1 MGHQYGRGQTQYL
14 TLIREYTSRN
24 QFFFSEP
31 VLSFPKEWANGM
43 LSFTHF
49 YANVAAAR
57 KVSSHWSQKTI
68 TQAPFV
74 DGHLLRKN
82 QTFVT
87 KSSFLDLF
95 FGQLR
100 CSMGMTKDISNTQ
113 RHNVLLIGCIRQ
125 QFCLFFAHAQKPK
138 NCFLIASFVAR
149 FLVFLLL
156 RILTGFLSKKGT
168 VLLSAKSSRWIAIS
182 FP

>member
-125 QFCLFFAHAQKPK
+125 QFCLFFRTCAKAQKLLFNSQFCCP
-138 NCFLIASFVAR
+138 FSRFSFAANFDR
-149 FLVFLLL
+149 
-156 RILTGFLSKKGT
+156 LSFQE
-168 VLLSAKSSRWIAIS
+168 RNS
-182 FP
+182 FIICKE